1 MNTARKVAASAALVL
16 LGAGVAS
23 FVWTQRVEIT
33 RLREEKLALQ
43 QQLEE
48 LNARTEKLA
57 AEKEAFSNSAAAQDG
72 ITVATN
78 TPDTSGE
85 LLRLRGEVSRL
96 RWAEQE
102 LDQGRLTAMQAA
114 QARLADARA
123 ELVRARKMREV
134 GAISESDLI
143 KADFEAQALEAA
155 AKGDTAEEA
164 RIRLRQAEAEL
175 ARAGLMRNAG
185 AMSQGEYEAAA
196 KKVEEMRA
204 KVH

>member
-1 MNTARKVAASAALVL
+1 MNTARKVAAMAALVL
-16 LGAGVAS
+16 LGAGAAS
-23 FVWTQRVEIT
+23 FVWTQQVEIT

-43 QQLEE
+43 QQVEE
-48 LNARTEKLA
+48 LNARMEKLA
-57 AEKEAFSNSAAAQDG
+57 AEKEAFSNSAAARDG

-78 TPDTSGE
+78 SPDTSGE

-123 ELVRARKMREV
+123 ELDRARKMREV

-143 KADFEAQALEAA
+143 KADFDAQALEAA